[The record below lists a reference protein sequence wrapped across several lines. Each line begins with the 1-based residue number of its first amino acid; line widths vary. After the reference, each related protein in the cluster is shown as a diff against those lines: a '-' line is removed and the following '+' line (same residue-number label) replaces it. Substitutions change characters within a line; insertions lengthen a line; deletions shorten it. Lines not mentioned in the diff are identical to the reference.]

1 MCAARTISVILPTT
15 ALGQRR
21 ILLRRALQSIL
32 DQEGVRTVPLIVING
47 PQRDPDLVRELQS
60 NNHVRVRILEDADL
74 PRALAAGRDM
84 VDTEWFAEL
93 DDDDTLLPGALA
105 YRVSALDDDAELDV
119 VVTNGIRRGASGD
132 TVHLDDL
139 PALRRDP
146 LRALLRG
153 NWLLP
158 GSWLCRTRSGGR
170 WLFDGMPAFREC
182 TYLALQFATR
192 CRLQFLERPTVIWHT
207 DTAGSLSRSREYVL
221 AGVSAHQRFLELDLP
236 DDVRTALQRAIPGLQ
251 NGIARLHLE
260 DGRLREAW
268 AWHVRS
274 LREPGG
280 WRQLPFTR
288 HFLRALWTS

>member
-1 MCAARTISVILPTT
+1 MCAARAVSVIMPTK
-15 ALGQRR
+15 ALRERQV
-21 ILLRRALQSIL
+21 LLRRALQSIL

-47 PQRDPDLVRELQS
+47 PQQDPDLVRKLQS
-60 NNHVRVRILEDADL
+60 NNHARVRILDDANL
-74 PRALAAGRDM
+74 PGALAAGRDM
-84 VDTEWFAEL
+84 VETEWFAEL

-105 YRVSALDDDAELDV
+105 YRVRGLDDDAELDA
-119 VVTNGIRRGASGD
+119 VVTNGIRRSASGD
-132 TVHLDDL
+132 IVHLDDL

-158 GSWLCRTRSGGR
+158 GSWLCRTRSVGP

-192 CRLQFLERPTVIWHT
+192 CRLQFLERPTVIWHA
-207 DTAGSLSRSREYVL
+207 DTPGSDSKSREYVL
-221 AGVSAHQRFLELDLP
+221 AGISAHQRFLELDLP
-236 DDVRTALQRAIPGLQ
+236 DDVRTSIQRKLPGLQ
-251 NGIARLHLE
+251 NAIARLHLE
-260 DGRLREAW
+260 DCRLREAW